1 MKRLLG
7 ILVTLVLVLCLP
19 ITVFAAEDSGLI
31 LQSDAEV
38 AARGASFRLS
48 VSLGESLGEV
58 SAFRARLSYDASYL
72 TLTKVERSALI
83 RSEDYW
89 CRYTADGAN
98 LVFASA
104 DRPLSSKS
112 GVCFTLV
119 FDVNEDAA
127 VGNANVLFTM
137 DQIVRENQLT
147 EEAKVSGYSIEMERI
162 LSTEALLTK
171 LNPSTG
177 TLTPNFSPEVTEYT
191 MTVPYEVKELTFD
204 ATAKDGGTV
213 RVNRKNLNKAG
224 EATTY
229 IIKVTSEDGKSVTEY
244 VITAT
249 RQPKEVASSQSSS
262 GSSTGTTG
270 TIGRVP
276 SASSSRR
283 SSTAS
288 SGRVGSSGRVTGRTS
303 GRESASSSGG
313 SAEPSG
319 GTNHEAEE
327 TGNKTVIVNGNRNV
341 YNNSNPYMAYG
352 IGILVGAGTLAAVVI
367 ILYGRKR
374 SHTEKHRD
382 SDSNSK

>member
-72 TLTKVERSALI
+72 TLTKVGRSALI

-127 VGNANVLFTM
+127 VGNADVLFTM
-137 DQIVRENQLT
+137 DQIVWENQLT
-147 EEAKVSGYSIEMERI
+147 EEAKMSSYSIEMERI

-229 IIKVTSEDGKSVTEY
+229 IVKVTSEDGKSVTEY

-374 SHTEKHRD
+374 SHTGKHRD